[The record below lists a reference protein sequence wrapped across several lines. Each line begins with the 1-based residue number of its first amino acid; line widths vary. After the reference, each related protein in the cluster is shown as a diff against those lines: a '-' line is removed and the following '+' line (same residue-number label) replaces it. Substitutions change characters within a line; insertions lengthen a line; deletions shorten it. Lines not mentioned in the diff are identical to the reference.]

1 MTTNLTLPY
10 VDLHLPPYSLVADD
24 ATVAVAAANTA
35 AVKQA
40 LTDYAAIPAEFRF
53 PQGTIYFD
61 KDTEA
66 FNRAS
71 IALNG
76 LIHKAPKT
84 FCGSGRDVT
93 TLQFQ
98 GAGNGGE
105 WSGVKAFNGFR
116 GFTIC
121 DMTLRFGTVTNPDTS
136 GQMHLLQAVNS
147 TSATQS
153 TRDFVAYNLGFG
165 QCIGAGFRVLG
176 ENGANFLVEN
186 VYIHHCIFHSE
197 GIGAGARSCLEVQR
211 GFSNVEVSHCY
222 MRGAKNT
229 LIDCEETT
237 VATEE
242 GLSIH
247 HNWLDHSLGRTNAAV
262 SLGGSGAAALATRCR
277 FTDNYVTG
285 GSVACLSGD
294 KWEISRNFIRVNGTN
309 AGGSDWRE
317 IPILQLFQTNTD
329 MIVADN
335 IIERSGVN
343 AGNVVYFE
351 GGPTT
356 PQSYIVFK
364 NNKLIQASA
373 GNIFQIE
380 SCDHLII
387 DGNML
392 RNTSADAGTFLAIN
406 VRALTRS
413 CPRLNVVNNVL
424 DSAVKMLT
432 FLGVSAGGTT
442 QGAMTVSD
450 ITIVNNNAGNV
461 CTRGVHFD
469 VPGADGSAV
478 DAYPIF
484 QGNNFRGAT
493 NLWVASNHAAGLVFP
508 IVWGNRG
515 DVCQMVGT
523 VAPNGAVTAVQG
535 CRYTWQHGDSTQDF
549 YKSTGTGNTGW
560 STPLLV
566 P

>member
-1 MTTNLTLPY
+1 MMTNLALPY
-10 VDLHLPPYSLVADD
+10 VDLHLAPYSVVADD
-24 ATVAVAAANTA
+24 ATEAVATANTA

-53 PQGTIYFD
+53 PPGRIYLD

-66 FNRAS
+66 SNRAS

-76 LIHKAPKT
+76 LIHTAPKT
-84 FCGSGRDVT
+84 FRGSGRDVT

-98 GAGNGGE
+98 GAGNGGD
-105 WSGVKAFNGFR
+105 WCGVKAFNGFR

-121 DMTLRFGTVTNPDTS
+121 DMSLRFGIVAHPDPG
-136 GQMHLLQAVNS
+136 GQMHLLEAVNS
-147 TSATQS
+147 TAAVQS

-186 VYIHHCIFHSE
+186 VYLHHCVFRSE

-229 LIDCEETT
+229 VIDCEETT

-247 HNWLDHSLGRTNAAV
+247 HNWLDHSLGRTKTAV
-262 SLGGSGAAALATRCR
+262 SLGGSGAASLATRCR

-294 KWEISRNFIRVNGTN
+294 KWEISRNFMRVNGTN
-309 AGGSDWRE
+309 AGGSDWLE
-317 IPILQLFQTNTD
+317 TPVLQLFQTNSD
-329 MIVADN
+329 LIIADN
-335 IIERSGVN
+335 VIERSGVN
-343 AGNVVYFE
+343 TGNVVYFE
-351 GGPTT
+351 AGPTT
-356 PQSYIVFK
+356 PQSHIVFK
-364 NNKLIQASA
+364 NNELIQAVA
-373 GNIFQIE
+373 GNILQIE

-387 DGNML
+387 DGNSL
-392 RNTSADAGTFLAIN
+392 RNTSASAGAFLAIN

-413 CPRLNVVNNVL
+413 CPGLNVVNNALTSTVR
-424 DSAVKMLT
+424 MLA
-432 FLGVSAGGTT
+432 FLGVSAGGTDR
-442 QGAMTVSD
+442 GAMTVSD
-450 ITIVNNNAGNV
+450 VSVVNNNAGNA

-469 VPGADGSAV
+469 VPTADGSTV
-478 DAYPIF
+478 DDYPVL

-493 NLWVASNHAAGLVFP
+493 NPWVASNHAAGRVFP

-523 VAPNGAVTAVQG
+523 VAPGGAVTAVQG
-535 CRYTWQHGDSTQDF
+535 CRYTWQHGDSAQDF
-549 YKSTGTGNTGW
+549 YKSSGTGNAGW
-560 STPLLV
+560 SKPLLV

>member
-1 MTTNLTLPY
+1 MMTNLALPY
-10 VDLHLPPYSLVADD
+10 VDLHLAPYSVVADD
-24 ATVAVAAANTA
+24 ATEAVATANTA

-53 PQGTIYFD
+53 PPGRIYFD

-66 FNRAS
+66 SNRAS

-76 LIHKAPKT
+76 LIHTAPKT
-84 FCGSGRDVT
+84 FRGSGRDVT

-98 GAGNGGE
+98 GAGNGGD
-105 WSGVKAFNGFR
+105 WCGVKAFNGFR

-121 DMTLRFGTVTNPDTS
+121 DMSLRFGIVTNPDPG
-136 GQMHLLQAVNS
+136 GQMHLLQAVN
-147 TSATQS
+147 TTAAMQS

-186 VYIHHCIFHSE
+186 VYIHHCVFRSE

-229 LIDCEETT
+229 VIDCEETT

-247 HNWLDHSLGRTNAAV
+247 HNWLDHSLGRTKTAV
-262 SLGGSGAAALATRCR
+262 SLGGSGAASLATRCR

-309 AGGSDWRE
+309 AGGSDWLE
-317 IPILQLFQTNTD
+317 TPVLQLFQTNSD
-329 MIVADN
+329 LIIADN
-335 IIERSGVN
+335 VIERSGVN
-343 AGNVVYFE
+343 TGNVVYFE
-351 GGPTT
+351 AGPTT
-356 PQSYIVFK
+356 PQSHIVFK
-364 NNKLIQASA
+364 NNELIQAVA
-373 GNIFQIE
+373 GNILQIE

-387 DGNML
+387 DGNTL
-392 RNTSADAGTFLAIN
+392 RNTSASAGAFLAIN

-413 CPRLNVVNNVL
+413 CPGLNVVNNVVN
-424 DSAVKMLT
+424 STVRMLA
-432 FLGVSAGGTT
+432 FLGVSAGGTD

-450 ITIVNNNAGNV
+450 VSIVNNNAGNA

-469 VPGADGSAV
+469 VSTADGSTV
-478 DAYPIF
+478 DDYPIL

-493 NLWVASNHAAGLVFP
+493 NPWVASNHATGLVFP

-523 VAPNGAVTAVQG
+523 VAPGGAVTAVQG

-549 YKSTGTGNTGW
+549 YKSSGTGNTGW
-560 STPLLV
+560 SKPLLI